1 MALRCDNCTKGVMMG
16 KSHKHHPGVAGGRW
30 KRRAPKTAKMFRP
43 NLHSTRVL
51 VGTNYQR
58 LKLCTKCL
66 RLAKAAMLAQKEA
79 IVTTTSTQPLSA

>member
-1 MALRCDNCTKGVMMG
+1 MALQCDNCTKGIMIG
-16 KSHKHHPGVAGGRW
+16 KTHKHHPGVAGGRW
-30 KRRAPKTAKMFRP
+30 KKRAPRTAKMFRP

-66 RLAKAAMLAQKEA
+66 RLAKAAMAAQKE
-79 IVTTTSTQPLSA
+79 TSSQPISA